1 MQDLRTK
8 ILFFNIVENY
18 YSELK
23 NLNVLTKTYWT
34 KQNKTIVQSS
44 HPPKEA
50 ILIIVNKQLLT
61 ASHFKQP
68 ETEAK
73 RKIVVQNNYTNKCLH
88 TIKDQ
93 LDKIETIIDT
103 IDIIKQTIKKSPLI
117 KIPEV
122 KQGLS
127 LKSTST
133 KTQEK
138 IDQKLKELAKIKPEQ
153 GEPSNIINVIQKGKG
168 IKFETSSFDLETS
181 SDEEINKLEEA
192 FGKL

>member
-8 ILFFNIVENY
+8 ILFFNFVENY
-18 YSELK
+18 YFELK
-23 NLNVLTKTYWT
+23 NLNLLTKTYWT

-50 ILIIVNKQLLT
+50 ILITIDKRLLT

-68 ETEAK
+68 EIEAK
-73 RKIVVQNNYTNKCLH
+73 RKIVVQNNYTNKCLY
-88 TIKDQ
+88 TIRDQ

-103 IDIIKQTIKKSPLI
+103 IDIKKQTMKKSPLI

-138 IDQKLKELAKIKPEQ
+138 ILV
-153 GEPSNIINVIQKGKG
+153 G
-168 IKFETSSFDLETS
+168 
-181 SDEEINKLEEA
+181 
-192 FGKL
+192 